1 MYLIFI
7 NFEHVPNI
15 YILKRNINQWIL
27 DTFLNVKVL
36 ASICIVGLCLY
47 FTVNVYLQPAEI
59 THLCLYRACG
69 FQRER
74 M

>member
-1 MYLIFI
+1 MDFRHFFKCDGIC
-7 NFEHVPNI
+7 
-15 YILKRNINQWIL
+15 
-27 DTFLNVKVL
+27 
-36 ASICIVGLCLY
+36 ICIVGLCLY